1 MNADERLFCV
11 LECCVPS
18 QAIAFDYAVNGNS
31 VGFSVSFYNYE
42 NRRVT
47 AHGLLAFVDEV
58 LYPRFQSKVKEIDVE
73 RDDAPA
79 LLARCIDSF
88 ISARDAY
95 TLSVNHNRKVQS

>member
-1 MNADERLFCV
+1 MNADELLFHV
-11 LECCVPS
+11 LEYCAPS
-18 QAIAFDYAVNGNS
+18 QSIAFYYVVEGNF

-42 NRRVT
+42 NRRMT
-47 AHGLLAFVDEV
+47 ADGMLDFVDGV
-58 LYPRFQSKVKEIDVE
+58 LYPQFQSRVKEIDVK

-95 TLSVNHNRKVQS
+95 TLSVNHNRKVQP